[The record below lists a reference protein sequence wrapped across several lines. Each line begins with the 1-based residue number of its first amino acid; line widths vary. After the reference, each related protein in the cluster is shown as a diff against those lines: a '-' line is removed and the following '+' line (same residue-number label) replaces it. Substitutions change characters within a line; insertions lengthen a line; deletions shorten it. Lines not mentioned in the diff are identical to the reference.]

1 MTTTP
6 IHVRGH
12 ALLTVA
18 IGMLMPLA
26 SAAPA
31 VARTGPVPPEEGS
44 ATLAVPDDLAAVLFA
59 GEPLLLS
66 PSDIDVDAAVRVWV
80 CEVTNYRGRKD
91 TRPA

>member
-1 MTTTP
+1 MTTTQ

-12 ALLTVA
+12 ALLAIA
-18 IGMLMPLA
+18 IGMLMSLA

-31 VARTGPVPPEEGS
+31 VVRPTGPVPPEEGS

-66 PSDIDVDAAVRVWV
+66 PPTSTSMR
-80 CEVTNYRGRKD
+80 RGGSGSAR
-91 TRPA
+91 